1 MSTSRRDFIRAGVA
15 LAALPG
21 SLTSIS
27 GAAALS
33 GDRPESLAG
42 QSRLWYAKP
51 AERWLEALPVGNGR
65 MGGMVFGGVA
75 RERIALS
82 ESTIWSGAPSDNDV
96 NPKALENLP
105 EVQKLFFAG
114 KYVQARELCQ
124 EAMLGQPHSFG
135 TNLPMAYADIE
146 FQTGSDV
153 QEYRRDLDLD
163 EAIAHVRYGSGG
175 RLFTREVFASNPVDA
190 LVIRLTC
197 DRARSI
203 DCKLSFGDPKL
214 PGEVTLDGNNTVI
227 LRGHAWE
234 SMHSD
239 GKTGVAFESRMQVRA
254 EGGSVIAKDAAVHV
268 TGADAVTIF
277 IVSGSDFRGEKPAQ
291 RCAHLLANLA
301 HKSYEEMRAEHVR
314 DYQSLYRRVHIDL
327 GSTANAA
334 QLPTDARRKQV
345 EEGKEDPEL
354 AALFF
359 QYGRYLTIA
368 GSRKNSPLPL
378 ALQGIWN
385 DGLASSMG
393 WTDDFHL
400 DINTQ
405 QNYWASEVCNLSEC
419 GDPLFRLIE
428 GLRAPG
434 HVTAQKMYGAPGW
447 VAHVVTNPWG
457 YSAPGWGLGWGMHPT
472 GGVWIASHMWQHYEF
487 TSDVEFLRNHA
498 YPTLK
503 EAAEFFLAYMVEHPK
518 YGWLVTGP
526 SGSPENSFIAPDG
539 SQCSESMGP
548 TVDRVLVHGLFNSCI
563 EGSKTLGIDDEF
575 RQTLLKAQA
584 KLAPLQIGKHGQF
597 QEWLEDFEEAQ
608 PNHRH
613 TSHLIALYPDCQ
625 ITPVKTPKLAQAAR
639 VTIERRLSQPTWE
652 DTEWT
657 RANFIGFYA
666 RLFDGDAAHRH
677 LVGLM
682 SKDVDSNM
690 MSYSRA
696 GVAGAD
702 QNIFAIDGNCGGTA
716 CMAEMLLQSHDE
728 EIHLLPALPSVWPQG
743 EIKGLRARGGVE
755 VSLAW
760 KAGKLQSAVLRSDRA
775 GQFALRY
782 GNRSVRVTLQAR
794 REVRVDP
801 QSFQLHES

>member
-1 MSTSRRDFIRAGVA
+1 
-15 LAALPG
+15 
-21 SLTSIS
+21 
-27 GAAALS
+27 
-33 GDRPESLAG
+33 
-42 QSRLWYAKP
+42 
-51 AERWLEALPVGNGR
+51 
-65 MGGMVFGGVA
+65 
-75 RERIALS
+75 
-82 ESTIWSGAPSDNDV
+82 
-96 NPKALENLP
+96 
-105 EVQKLFFAG
+105 
-114 KYVQARELCQ
+114 
-124 EAMLGQPHSFG
+124 
-135 TNLPMAYADIE
+135 
-146 FQTGSDV
+146 
-153 QEYRRDLDLD
+153 
-163 EAIAHVRYGSGG
+163 
-175 RLFTREVFASNPVDA
+175 
-190 LVIRLTC
+190 
-197 DRARSI
+197 
-203 DCKLSFGDPKL
+203 
-214 PGEVTLDGNNTVI
+214 
-227 LRGHAWE
+227 
-234 SMHSD
+234 
-239 GKTGVAFESRMQVRA
+239 
-254 EGGSVIAKDAAVHV
+254 
-268 TGADAVTIF
+268 
-277 IVSGSDFRGEKPAQ
+277 
-291 RCAHLLANLA
+291 
-301 HKSYEEMRAEHVR
+301 
-314 DYQSLYRRVHIDL
+314 
-327 GSTANAA
+327 
-334 QLPTDARRKQV
+334 
-345 EEGKEDPEL
+345 
-354 AALFF
+354 
-359 QYGRYLTIA
+359 
-368 GSRKNSPLPL
+368 
-378 ALQGIWN
+378 
-385 DGLASSMG
+385 
-393 WTDDFHL
+393 
-400 DINTQ
+400 
-405 QNYWASEVCNLSEC
+405 
-419 GDPLFRLIE
+419 
-428 GLRAPG
+428 
-434 HVTAQKMYGAPGW
+434 
-447 VAHVVTNPWG
+447 
-457 YSAPGWGLGWGMHPT
+457 
-472 GGVWIASHMWQHYEF
+472 MWQHYEF

-782 GNRSVRVTLQAR
+782 GNRSVRVTLPAR